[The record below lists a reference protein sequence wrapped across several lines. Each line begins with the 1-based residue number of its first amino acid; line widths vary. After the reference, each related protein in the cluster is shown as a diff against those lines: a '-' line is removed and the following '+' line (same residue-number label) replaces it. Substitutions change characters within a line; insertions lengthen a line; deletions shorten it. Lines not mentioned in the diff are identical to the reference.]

1 MTYEVR
7 QFGIGTREP
16 IDRYIVTGGPDTV
29 EKALKERLRGG
40 EYALIDWHTYEES
53 LHIIF
58 FYQIKACMKGGELA
72 MALESATHRKT
83 LG

>member
-7 QFGIGTREP
+7 QFGIVAREP
-16 IDRYIVTGGPDTV
+16 IDRYTVTGGPDMV
-29 EKALKERLRGG
+29 EKALKERLRVGG
-40 EYALIDWHTYEES
+40 YALVDWHAYEES

-58 FYQIKACMKGGELA
+58 FYQIKAYMERGKLA
-72 MALESATHRKT
+72 MTLESATHRKT